1 MAKKYAY
8 DDKGG
13 RHTFDPF
20 NAGLSDADYQDFLKR
35 QGYTATKPSSTT
47 KKSSDSGT
55 TTKTTGKWTAYDS
68 KGNKHTLSKAF
79 AKSYFDNWMKKRNY
93 TADKPV
99 ETKPKGEKDDVHT
112 LTAEQ
117 YASNPYLQKPG
128 EEILDY
134 TKRIN
139 EMNAGDTTTGDGD
152 TTTPGDTGDTGDTG
166 DGDTGD
172 GDTGDGDTGDGEDHT
187 DFLDSLSDDIK
198 NDPVFK
204 SMPEDMQLAIAYNNY
219 VQSQGAEEDIEAWND
234 ALTEAQVDAA
244 PYFKNLLRVTTD
256 EVNRASTKLTGDY
269 ASRAQQLQDN
279 LANIQ
284 EDLTTNRAYLTL
296 NEQAELTKLSQQYQ
310 VELEN
315 TQQTMAARGLTFSTD
330 RSTAEGRLE
339 QSQQGLVESTTR
351 QHGYQMQRLEQEA
364 ARGNTAA
371 KTQLDDLKRQLGY
384 DRTSIGRSFEQKW
397 GSSSLPQLEGY
408 SPLGGIVGT
417 MAEERTKDIASRREA
432 IYNDATRASLSSIYN
447 Y

>member
-1 MAKKYAY
+1 MAKRYAY
-8 DDKGG
+8 DKKGG

-68 KGNKHTLSKAF
+68 KGNKHTLSKGF

-152 TTTPGDTGDTGDTG
+152 TTTPGDTGDTGDG
-166 DGDTGD
+166 E
-172 GDTGDGDTGDGEDHT
+172 TGDGDTGDGEDHT
-187 DFLDSLSDDIK
+187 DFLDSLPDELK
-198 NDPVFK
+198 NNPAFQ
-204 SMPEDMQLAIAYNNY
+204 SMPHDMQLGIAYNHY
-219 VQSQGAEEDIEAWND
+219 VQLEGEEEYVEAWND
-234 ALTEAQVDAA
+234 ALTEAQELAD
-244 PYFKNLLRVTTD
+244 PYFKNLLKVTTD

-279 LANIQ
+279 LADIQ

-315 TQQTMAARGLTFSTD
+315 TQQTMAARGLTFSTQ
-330 RSTAEGRLE
+330 RATTESRLQ

-351 QHGYQMQRLEQEA
+351 QHGYQMQQLEKEA
-364 ARGNTAA
+364 ARGSLSA

-417 MAEERTKDIASRREA
+417 MAEERTKDIASRRKA
-432 IYNDATRASLSSIYN
+432 IYDDATRASLSSIYN